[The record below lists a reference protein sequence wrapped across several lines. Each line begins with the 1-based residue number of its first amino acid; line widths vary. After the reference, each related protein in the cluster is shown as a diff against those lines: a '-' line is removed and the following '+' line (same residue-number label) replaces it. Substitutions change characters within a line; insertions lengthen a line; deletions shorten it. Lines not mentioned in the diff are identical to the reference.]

1 MHFKRPWKFGQVGNK
16 SYAFPNNYY
25 QASWQY
31 STEQSFFSEMFV
43 TLGKATK
50 WHLQRIYKVNIL

>member
-50 WHLQRIYKVNIL
+50 